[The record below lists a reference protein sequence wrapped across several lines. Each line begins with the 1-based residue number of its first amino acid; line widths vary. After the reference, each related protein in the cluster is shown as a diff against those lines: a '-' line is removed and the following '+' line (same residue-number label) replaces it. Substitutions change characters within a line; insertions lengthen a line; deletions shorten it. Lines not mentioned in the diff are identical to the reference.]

1 VELVEPMG
9 DSAASENKPLTN
21 IDLDFSIKN
30 GAIFGPKCNQK
41 CNQPSETIARD
52 RRGLHSVGVSQ
63 TRKPKPL
70 VTTQNLDRK
79 TAELFDLHGR
89 FSETK

>member
-1 VELVEPMG
+1 MAERG
-9 DSAASENKPLTN
+9 GFFRTTENKPLTS
-21 IDLDFSIKN
+21 IDPDFSIKN
-30 GAIFGPKCNQK
+30 GTIFDPKCNRK

-52 RRGLHSVGVSQ
+52 RRGLHSVVVSQ

-70 VTTQNLDRK
+70 VGTQNLDKK